1 MSNPASL
8 VIQANDEQLDKALQ
22 GNKPVLIWFSA
33 GQTAGIDLRKA
44 LEKAA
49 ADYQQEL
56 AVVMVDTN
64 ACPTAKTRFDVEKHP
79 ILVGWHNGETI
90 KRRPRP
96 WASDV
101 VGFAD
106 VLRTLAPAV
115 PANPNGNVSKTEV
128 AAKSGKELKVNNKPV
143 HVTDAT
149 FEQEVLQSELPV
161 LVDFWAAWCG
171 PCKMVAPILDK
182 LAGEFAG
189 KVKIAKVDVDANPS
203 LSGAFQI
210 MSIPTLMF
218 VKQGKIVGQAAGAAP
233 EAALRDALNQL
244 VNLQIPA

>member
-1 MSNPASL
+1 M
-8 VIQANDEQLDKALQ
+8 VIQANDEQLEKALQ

-49 ADYQQEL
+49 VDFQREL

-64 ACPTAKTRFDVEKHP
+64 ACPMAKTRFDVEKHP
-79 ILVGWHNGETI
+79 VLVGWHNGESI
-90 KRRPRP
+90 KRRARP

-106 VLRTLAPAV
+106 VLKTLAPA
-115 PANPNGNVSKTEV
+115 PANPNGNVSKTEES
-128 AAKSGKELKVNNKPV
+128 KKELKVINKPV

-171 PCKMVAPILDK
+171 PCRMVAPILDK

-189 KVKIAKVDVDANPS
+189 KVKIAKVDVDANPGV
-203 LSGAFQI
+203 SGAFQI

-244 VNLQIPA
+244 VDLQIPA

>member
-8 VIQANDEQLDKALQ
+8 VIQANDEQLEKALQ
-22 GNKPVLIWFSA
+22 GDKPVLIWFSA

-49 ADYQQEL
+49 VDFQREL

-64 ACPTAKTRFDVEKHP
+64 ACPMAKKRFDVEKHP
-79 ILVGWHNGETI
+79 VLVGWHNGESI
-90 KRRPRP
+90 KRRARP

-106 VLRTLAPAV
+106 VLKTLAPA
-115 PANPNGNVSKTEV
+115 PANPTNPNGNVSKTEES
-128 AAKSGKELKVNNKPV
+128 KKELKVINKPV

-171 PCKMVAPILDK
+171 PCRMVAPILEK

-203 LSGAFQI
+203 LSSAFQI

>member
-1 MSNPASL
+1 M
-8 VIQANDEQLDKALQ
+8 
-22 GNKPVLIWFSA
+22 
-33 GQTAGIDLRKA
+33 
-44 LEKAA
+44 
-49 ADYQQEL
+49 
-56 AVVMVDTN
+56 
-64 ACPTAKTRFDVEKHP
+64 AKTRFDVEKHP
-79 ILVGWHNGETI
+79 VLVGWHNGESI
-90 KRRPRP
+90 KRRARP

-106 VLRTLAPAV
+106 VLKTLAPA
-115 PANPNGNVSKTEV
+115 PANPTNPNGNVSKTEES
-128 AAKSGKELKVNNKPV
+128 KKELKVINKPV

-171 PCKMVAPILDK
+171 PCRMVAPILEK

-203 LSGAFQI
+203 LSSAFQI

>member
-1 MSNPASL
+1 M
-8 VIQANDEQLDKALQ
+8 
-22 GNKPVLIWFSA
+22 
-33 GQTAGIDLRKA
+33 
-44 LEKAA
+44 
-49 ADYQQEL
+49 
-56 AVVMVDTN
+56 
-64 ACPTAKTRFDVEKHP
+64 
-79 ILVGWHNGETI
+79 
-90 KRRPRP
+90 
-96 WASDV
+96 
-101 VGFAD
+101 
-106 VLRTLAPAV
+106 
-115 PANPNGNVSKTEV
+115 
-128 AAKSGKELKVNNKPV
+128 NNKPV